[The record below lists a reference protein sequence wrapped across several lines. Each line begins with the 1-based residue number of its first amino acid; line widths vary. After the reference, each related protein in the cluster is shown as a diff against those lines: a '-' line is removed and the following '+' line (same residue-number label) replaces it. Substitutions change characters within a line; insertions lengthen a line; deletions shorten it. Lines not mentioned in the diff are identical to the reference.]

1 MSSAHTI
8 AVISFS
14 HKNAP
19 VEFRDRI
26 SVDKEMASRFID
38 AAMGTDSSIREIA
51 ILSTCNRTEFY
62 FVSPLS
68 FSDLRQWLVEQYLSL
83 MNTEIIQPDI
93 QPSML
98 QNEEAVDHLLSVAGG
113 LESMMLG
120 ERQILSQ
127 VKSSYDLI
135 LSKEY
140 SFPVFNRLFQSAI
153 RAGKAIHT
161 HTNLCRGAVS
171 VSQAAV
177 ELSRKIFRS
186 FQNRNILL
194 VGAGETSKLVAEHF
208 MEIGCNEFIIANR
221 GEKRRKQLAER
232 FNGRARAI
240 PLDQI
245 PDALLKA
252 DIVVTAVKAPDY
264 LITYKDMTRAM
275 KGRKYRVLLLIDI
288 STPRVIDPRIAKISE
303 AFSYNIDHLKNVIAD
318 NLGKRKE
325 EIPAAR
331 SIVFN
336 IREEFF
342 SWLRTLEVVPT
353 ISKLTG
359 YFDAI
364 RMQELKKYAHKTTEK
379 EYSHMEQLSK
389 SIIRKLLHYPI
400 TSLRGMSNRHK
411 LDLSKIEVIWELFR
425 LYDFKGKDK

>member
-1 MSSAHTI
+1 MNSEHTI
-8 AVISFS
+8 IIIGFS
-14 HKNAP
+14 HKNAS

-26 SVDKEMASRFID
+26 SVNEEMASRFID
-38 AAMGTDSSIREIA
+38 AAMGADLSIREIA
-51 ILSTCNRTEFY
+51 VLSTCNRTEFY
-62 FVSPLS
+62 FVSPVALTE
-68 FSDLRQWLVEQYLSL
+68 LRLWLEAQYRSL
-83 MNTEIIQPDI
+83 MNVDITDPDVQPL
-93 QPSML
+93 ML
-98 QNEEAVDHLLSVAGG
+98 QNEAAVEHLLSVAGG

-140 SFPVFNRLFQSAI
+140 SFPILNRLFQSAI

-161 HTNLCRGAVS
+161 RTNLCRGAVS

-177 ELSRKIFRS
+177 ELARKIFKS

-208 MEIGCNEFIIANR
+208 REIGSHQFIIANR
-221 GEKRRKQLAER
+221 GEARRKQLAER

-240 PLDQI
+240 PLEEI
-245 PDALLKA
+245 PSALLEA
-252 DIVVTAVKAPDY
+252 DIVVTAAKAPDY
-264 LITYKDMTRAM
+264 LITYDDMMQAM

-288 STPRVIDPRIAKISE
+288 STPRVIDPRVTDISE
-303 AFSYNIDHLKNVIAD
+303 AFLYNIDHLKNVIAD
-318 NLGKRKE
+318 NLEKRRE
-325 EIPAAR
+325 EIPAAK
-331 SIVFN
+331 SIVAEV
-336 IREEFF
+336 REEFLV
-342 SWLRTLEVVPT
+342 WLRSLEVVPT
-353 ISKLTG
+353 ISKLTE

-364 RMQELKKYAHKTTEK
+364 RVQELKKYAHKTTEK

-400 TSLRGMSNRHK
+400 ISLRGMSNGHN
-411 LDLSKIEVIWELFR
+411 LDLSKIEVVWEFFR
-425 LYDFKGKDK
+425 LHEFKGKEK